1 MNDKGL
7 EMLNDFELKDN
18 DEEDDKLE
26 EHEINAQ
33 LNIIPENNNQIQNNE
48 EENQEKINENNELN
62 FNNENIIN
70 NNNDNNNIFNEQIN
84 ILSNSETKSIF
95 ENPYLQTSY
104 NLFTKL
110 RRIII
115 RKENLTKINYFDK
128 WQKIIKNKQKNIITS
143 DLNNKNEQN
152 ENKVLIQNRNIIQNI
167 LNNEDIEQIPNNENI
182 DNINNNN
189 KSHNEIILEHQNQ
202 LLKSGEQNFKALI
215 NPFASI
221 NEMNFETDNSYI
233 NNNIFNNNMN
243 INNINNINN
252 NEDINEKLLNNNLP
266 KEKKLLCLSL
276 LLILENKLYHNFKR
290 IIQSLKFRIIISNYT
305 DKLFQM
311 DRLNK
316 KYESILDEKSSI
328 IINKTDEI
336 EDLKEKLENMSK
348 NLKDAIKKQKALN
361 IIPESLCSKCGR
373 SLEESFC
380 GDGMSENQ
388 KIIKEQNE
396 LIEKMKKENNELRNK
411 YNYSELRLKDLD
423 EIKKEFENLS
433 GVLLKPK
440 IDDSTQTEGN
450 DNSQNLS
457 TSFLT
462 NTTNES
468 NSYNNNKNKNN
479 MKKTGNNKNNTLNKN
494 KFGNGKKNQN
504 QQKKVTNYN
513 IININNNN
521 NNTSFLSN
529 TNNFLNSTNSN
540 NSSITNEGI
549 LSSELL
555 NLNKEFNKLKNEY
568 KIVNE
573 KNNKF
578 EKEKKE
584 INDKLKLKN
593 EQYEKLKN
601 ENAELMI
608 LINNSRYKNIIE
620 IENENKKLK
629 MTLEQIDN
637 EIKNMNIINEKNESK
652 IKEQNIQMEKMK
664 SIINT
669 YNSFKEQK
677 DNLLLMN
684 TKYESE
690 LKKLRYEL
698 EQSANMLEKTKIM
711 LNNSEK
717 SNEKLNTEISYYSLH
732 INKYKEDA
740 AKALQDAV
748 EYQQIVQALQSQIN
762 EYKVALNKLKQNKK
776 LK

>member
-48 EENQEKINENNELN
+48 EGNQEKINENNELN

-143 DLNNKNEQN
+143 DLNIKNEQN

-182 DNINNNN
+182 DNINNN

-468 NSYNNNKNKNN
+468 NSYNNNKSKNN

-573 KNNKF
+573 RNNKF

>member
-182 DNINNNN
+182 DNINNN

-233 NNNIFNNNMN
+233 NNNIFNNNNMN

-252 NEDINEKLLNNNLP
+252 SEDIKEKLLNNNLP

-468 NSYNNNKNKNN
+468 NSYNNNKSKNN

-717 SNEKLNTEISYYSLH
+717 NNEKLNTEISYYSLH

>member
-33 LNIIPENNNQIQNNE
+33 LNIIPENNNQTQNNE

-182 DNINNNN
+182 DNINNN

-468 NSYNNNKNKNN
+468 NSYNNNKSKNN

-762 EYKVALNKLKQNKK
+762 EYKVALNKIKQNKK

>member
-167 LNNEDIEQIPNNENI
+167 LNNEDIDQIPNNENT
-182 DNINNNN
+182 DNINNN

-468 NSYNNNKNKNN
+468 NSYNNNKSKNN